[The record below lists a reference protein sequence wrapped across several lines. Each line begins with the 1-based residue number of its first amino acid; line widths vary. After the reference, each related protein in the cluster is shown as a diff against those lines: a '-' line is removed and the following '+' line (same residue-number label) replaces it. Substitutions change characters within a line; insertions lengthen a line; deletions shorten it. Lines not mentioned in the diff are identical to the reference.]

1 MRGEGGGVVPR
12 AAGASGA
19 LVIVLEASGCGRLLL
34 RALHLT
40 TFSGSGIQFLVIL
53 GIPTIKEGSELMDRE
68 FATKVSR
75 KDGRK
80 SYLAIAWEVE
90 VLAIIDTR
98 GAREEPLS
106 VMDSGM
112 YNPRV

>member
-1 MRGEGGGVVPR
+1 
-12 AAGASGA
+12 
-19 LVIVLEASGCGRLLL
+19 
-34 RALHLT
+34 
-40 TFSGSGIQFLVIL
+40 
-53 GIPTIKEGSELMDRE
+53 MDRE

-80 SYLAIAWEVE
+80 SYLAVASEVE

-106 VMDSGM
+106 DTLWNVQPESLSPDWAVLGNVIRQGEEVRVRKKCSGFVLIGRRDRR
-112 YNPRV
+112 NVLPLLVRVHHLDHTLSELQKIGE